1 MSTVVVIEKQLF
13 CFVQKETQ
21 KSDESACVAKLTV
34 RELELKFLAVAKVFY
49 RHF

>member
-1 MSTVVVIEKQLF
+1 MVIEKQLF

-21 KSDESACVAKLTV
+21 KSDDESACVAKLTV